1 MGGVMKNI
9 QTKIYTLFVLCIFA
23 AVSVFAKSPALRTD
37 VSRSDWSKAE
47 QNYVAGLL
55 SDNAGLRQSAAGFL
69 GEYKLK
75 GAIQPLI
82 SVLQT
87 DKLEQIRMS
96 AALAL
101 ITIGTTEA
109 REAVVEASIYDG
121 SEKVAKFCESLLNA
135 TNQKLSLK

>member
-1 MGGVMKNI
+1 MKNNK
-9 QTKIYTLFVLCIFA
+9 TKIYTIFLLA
-23 AVSVFAKSPALRTD
+23 VFAVSAVFAKSPALRVD
-37 VSRSDWSKAE
+37 VSRVDWNKAE
-47 QNYVAGLL
+47 QNYIAGLL
-55 SDNAGLRQSAAGFL
+55 SENAGLRQSAAGFL

-82 SVLQT
+82 SVLQS

-101 ITIGTTEA
+101 ITIGTAEA
-109 REAVVEASIYDG
+109 RQAVMDASIYDG

-135 TNQKLSLK
+135 SNQKISMK